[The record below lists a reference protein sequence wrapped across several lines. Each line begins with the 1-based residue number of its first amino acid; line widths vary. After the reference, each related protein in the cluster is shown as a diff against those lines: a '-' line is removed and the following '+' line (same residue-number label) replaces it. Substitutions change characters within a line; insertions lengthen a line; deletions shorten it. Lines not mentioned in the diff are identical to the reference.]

1 MFIYLLKFTIKVKI
15 KTKSLSTKIINFELT
30 TEKSQHNRKIKEE
43 FGLFVSYY
51 D

>member
-1 MFIYLLKFTIKVKI
+1 MFIYLLKFTIKL